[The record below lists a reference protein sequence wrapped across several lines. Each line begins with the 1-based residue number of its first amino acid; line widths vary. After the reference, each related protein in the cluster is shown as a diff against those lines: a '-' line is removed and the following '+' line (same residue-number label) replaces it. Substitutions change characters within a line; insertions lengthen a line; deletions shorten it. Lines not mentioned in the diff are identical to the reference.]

1 MKKNHTN
8 QKLKGEKK
16 TNKKAKGKKQQ
27 KKENTHTQKNPHIT
41 RKRNT

>member
-27 KKENTHTQKNPHIT
+27 KKRKYTQKNPHIT

>member
-8 QKLKGEKK
+8 QKLKGEKN
-16 TNKKAKGKKQQ
+16 NKKAKGKKQT
-27 KKENTHTQKNPHIT
+27 KKENTHTKKTPHIT

>member
-8 QKLKGEKK
+8 QKLKEEKN
-16 TNKKAKGKKQQ
+16 NKKAKGKKQQ
-27 KKENTHTQKNPHIT
+27 KKRKYTQKNPHIT